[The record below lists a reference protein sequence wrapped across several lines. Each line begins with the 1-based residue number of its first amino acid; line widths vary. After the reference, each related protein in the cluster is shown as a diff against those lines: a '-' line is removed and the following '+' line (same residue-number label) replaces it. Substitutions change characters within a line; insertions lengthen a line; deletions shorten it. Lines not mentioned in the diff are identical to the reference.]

1 MNRYQSEAEIQAVV
15 RGFEAC
21 ETGADDFRHPEHLVV
36 AVWYLHAMDR
46 EAALDRMR
54 AGLLRFLDHHEVD
67 TGKYSE
73 KTTVS
78 WIEKIDEKL
87 SELGPDVSLVEKCNT
102 ILATDF
108 TDKKHGLIT

>member
-21 ETGADDFRHPEHLVV
+21 ETGADDFNHPEHLVV
-36 AVWYLHAMDR
+36 AVCYLHALDR

-54 AGLLRFLDHHEVD
+54 AGLLRFLEHYEGH

-73 KTTVS
+73 EITVF
-78 WIEKIDEKL
+78 WIDRINEKL
-87 SELGPDVSLVEKCNT
+87 DELGPDVSLVEKCNR

-108 TDKKHGLIT
+108 TDKHGSIS